1 MGIRMYCYYYIK
13 TDCLTNTWDTAKIR
27 QFLNTLGIFT
37 EKYAGHF
44 SRQSPFITLSLMKV
58 KDINSWSGEDYD
70 EKETNY
76 IAIVTGESEE
86 GASVREGLFRK
97 LELFLGFRVCA
108 DDS

>member
-1 MGIRMYCYYYIK
+1 MYCYYYIK
-13 TDCLTNTWDTAKIR
+13 TDCLTNIWDTAKIR
-27 QFLNTLGIFT
+27 QFLNALDVFT
-37 EKYAGHF
+37 EKYDGHF
-44 SRQSPFITLSLMKV
+44 SSQSPFISLSLMKV

-86 GASVREGLFRK
+86 GAYVREGLFRK